1 MIILLAGHALQKCNL
16 KLFQEFFCPAEKLFR
31 FFTKEDESIS
41 KKKGI
46 LESLLSLFFKN
57 REKIVPCH
65 DYDQKLAKRFFQI
78 RLHLH
83 GREVTST
90 NRLEFHGSENSS
102 KSVKMRVV
110 VKNQNASKRK
120 LQKKSEVNSDKD
132 SIRKRKKTTQ
142 TDQELKKFACKLCNK
157 SYTQSH
163 SLNSHVRIV
172 HEGRKAE
179 KRYKCLSCSDAFTQ
193 SHSLKSHIQ
202 REHNGNDKKNGQ
214 SKKSLAKPSSSL
226 NKSGA
231 KKV

>member
-1 MIILLAGHALQKCNL
+1 M

-57 REKIVPCH
+57 REIFFPCH
-65 DYDQKLAKRFFQI
+65 DYDRKLAKRFFQI

-110 VKNQNASKRK
+110 VKNQNVSKRR
-120 LQKKSEVNSDKD
+120 LPKKSDKG
-132 SIRKRKKTTQ
+132 SIRKKTTK

-179 KRYKCLSCSDAFTQ
+179 KRYKCPSCSDAFTQ

-214 SKKSLAKPSSSL
+214 SKETLAKPSTSL
-226 NKSGA
+226 KKSGA

>member
-46 LESLLSLFFKN
+46 MESLLSLFFKN
-57 REKIVPCH
+57 RENFFPCH

-110 VKNQNASKRK
+110 VKNQNVTIPGRR
-120 LQKKSEVNSDKD
+120 SEVQI
-132 SIRKRKKTTQ
+132 SI
-142 TDQELKKFACKLCNK
+142 DYFE
-157 SYTQSH
+157 
-163 SLNSHVRIV
+163 
-172 HEGRKAE
+172 
-179 KRYKCLSCSDAFTQ
+179 
-193 SHSLKSHIQ
+193 
-202 REHNGNDKKNGQ
+202 
-214 SKKSLAKPSSSL
+214 
-226 NKSGA
+226 
-231 KKV
+231 